1 MIYLNFFSSLSSL
14 YFNTHSG
21 LMETLDNKKKNQ
33 RSDLKAKLSFEKG
46 YTEQI
51 SIPGF
56 TLEI

>member
-21 LMETLDNKKKNQ
+21 LMETLDNQKDQ

-51 SIPGF
+51 CIPGF